1 MKILL
6 LAPHPFFQERGTPIA
21 VRLLVEALHEH
32 GHAVDILTYHEGEDP
47 PALDGVRI
55 FRIAPPPFVH
65 GVKPGFSIR
74 KVICDAFMLPYA
86 LWLAGRGHYD
96 AVHAIEESVFMAMA
110 ARVLFRIPYVYDMDS
125 SLPQQL
131 AEQCPPLRFMGPV
144 LRWFETRG
152 IRHADCV
159 VPMCDTLAELARERG
174 ARRVTILRDVPL
186 VDVVPHPAGAE
197 ASLPELPDAGVR
209 FMYVG
214 NLEPY
219 QGVDLMLEGFKRL
232 LAHRRDAG
240 LVVVGGAEG
249 DVRRYRDTV
258 AHQSLQD
265 RVCFT
270 GPVPIGLMRD
280 LFECADVLISP
291 RTRGVNTPMKIYSY
305 LFSGK
310 PVIATDI
317 PSHTQVLDPSI
328 AELVPLQ
335 SEAMAEAMQRLAD
348 DPDRGRRMGD
358 RARAVAEESYSLSAF
373 KEHAASIYA
382 PRPGD

>member
-21 VRLLVEALHEH
+21 VRLLVEALHSY
-32 GHAVDILTYHEGEDP
+32 GHRVDILTYHEGADP

-65 GVKPGFSIR
+65 GVKPGFSI
-74 KVICDAFMLPYA
+74 KKLVCDAFMWPRAIA
-86 LWLAGRGHYD
+86 LAARRRYD
-96 AVHAIEESVFMAMA
+96 AVHAIEESVFMAMTT
-110 ARVLFRIPYVYDMDS
+110 RVLFRIPYVYDMDS

-131 AEQCPPLRFMGPV
+131 AEQCPPLGFLGPV

-152 IRHADCV
+152 IRHAHCV
-159 VPMCDTLAELARERG
+159 VPMCDALAELAAERG

-186 VDVVPHPAGAE
+186 VDVVDPPAGAD
-197 ASLPELPDAGVR
+197 AALPEMLERGTR

-219 QGVDLMLEGFKRL
+219 QGVDLLLDGFKAL
-232 LAHRRDAG
+232 LDRTREAG
-240 LVVVGGAEG
+240 LVIVGGAAA
-249 DVRRYRDTV
+249 DVRRYREAV
-258 AHQSLQD
+258 ASEPLRDHVQ
-265 RVCFT
+265 FT
-270 GPVPIGLMRD
+270 GPVPIGLMSD

-291 RTRGVNTPMKIYSY
+291 RIRGVNTPMKIYSY

-317 PSHTQVLDPSI
+317 PSHTQVLDPAI
-328 AELVPLQ
+328 AELVPTDANAL
-335 SEAMAEAMQRLAD
+335 AEAMHRLAR
-348 DPDRGRRMGD
+348 DPDHGRDMGRR
-358 RARAVAEESYSLSAF
+358 ARRIAEKKYSLDAF
-373 KEHAASIYA
+373 KQQAAAVYEHLV
-382 PRPGD
+382 